1 MHQLLAAVLLS
12 LRVTT
17 HVVAETRVVR
27 ITSKI
32 LGEERV
38 VHVSLPP
45 NYSVTR
51 RRYETT
57 YLLDGHVQQFF
68 DITVA
73 AAGYDIVGDAH
84 DYATP
89 QIVVGVDQIDRGADF
104 GP

>member
-1 MHQLLAAVLLS
+1 MHHFLAAVLLS
-12 LRVTT
+12 LRTT
-17 HVVAETRVVR
+17 HVAAETRLVR
-27 ITSKI
+27 IASKI

-57 YLLDGHVQQFF
+57 YLLDGRVRQFF

-89 QIVVGVDQIDRGADF
+89 PQIVVGVSSRS
-104 GP
+104 

>member
-1 MHQLLAAVLLS
+1 MHHFLAAVLLS
-12 LRVTT
+12 LRTT
-17 HVVAETRVVR
+17 HVAAETRLVR
-27 ITSKI
+27 IASKI

-57 YLLDGHVQQFF
+57 YLLDGRVRQFF

-73 AAGYDIVGDAH
+73 A
-84 DYATP
+84 
-89 QIVVGVDQIDRGADF
+89 
-104 GP
+104 